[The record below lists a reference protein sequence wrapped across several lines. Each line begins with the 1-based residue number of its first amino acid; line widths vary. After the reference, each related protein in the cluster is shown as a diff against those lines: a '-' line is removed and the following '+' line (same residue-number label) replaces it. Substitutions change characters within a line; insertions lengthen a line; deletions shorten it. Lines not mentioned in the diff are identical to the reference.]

1 MVFAKIGDDSLDAK
15 LDLRLTLEEKKRLKE
30 DAYLAGMSMSALVRA
45 RYFGRPIIAN
55 TNQVMIREL
64 RKQGSL
70 LNKVHIESGGAYSA
84 DTAAALVLIGD
95 AIKSFSRASRS
106 K

>member
-15 LDLRLTLEEKKRLKE
+15 LDLRLTLEEKERLKE
-30 DAYLAGMSMSALVRA
+30 DAYFAGMSMSALVRA

-70 LNKVHIESGGAYSA
+70 LNKVHIESGGAHSA
-84 DTAAALVLIGD
+84 DTAAALVLISD